1 MAHDKS
7 PGMLMRN
14 AGIFNPVL
22 VQAVGLC
29 PVVAMAT
36 SVKNAALLAAVSAV
50 IIIFSELIASLFLK
64 SVPRW
69 IRIGIYIILGAAI
82 VSPFMILIER
92 MNALLFSS
100 LGIYLPIMA
109 VNSLNVLRCERFAV
123 KISPLK
129 ALLDGVTASVG
140 YAAVL
145 LIVGFFRE
153 LLGSGTLFEKVI
165 FKTPPITG
173 FLLPFS
179 GFLILGFASAAL
191 RTMIAK
197 FWPKYLDKK
206 QPKPGSKKK
215 NRQQVLAE
223 KTTIKTQADIIPEF
237 IADESPFTLE
247 ELEIITN
254 EPTDDQEAAEE
265 VKAEPDAQAEPE
277 YSTEPEQTVEAEQPA
292 EEAAVEESSAEEAP
306 VEEAPVEDTVQDD
319 EATADGTEPVQEQ
332 PKAAFADLTIDDIRA
347 DDSTESS
354 AYSDTDEDL
363 DALMNRSIDD
373 ILTKSKKE
381 EVDE

>member
-1 MAHDKS
+1 MASGKS

-36 SVKNAALLAAVSAV
+36 SVNNALLLAVVSAV
-50 IIIFSELIASLFLK
+50 IITFSEFIASLLLK

-69 IRIGIYIILGAAI
+69 IRIGIYILLGAAI
-82 VSPFMILIER
+82 VSPFMIFIER
-92 MNALLFSS
+92 INAPLFSS

-123 KISPLK
+123 KISPFK
-129 ALLDGVTASVG
+129 ALADGITASVG

-145 LIVGFFRE
+145 LVVGFFRE
-153 LLGSGTLFEKVI
+153 LLGSGTLLGKTIFENPAMSGLI
-165 FKTPPITG
+165 
-173 FLLPFS
+173 LPFG

-215 NRQQVLAE
+215 HHNENDKKPAN
-223 KTTIKTQADIIPEF
+223 KPANNIIPEF
-237 IADESPFTLE
+237 TADETPFTLE
-247 ELEIITN
+247 ELETIDEDSTPTEEIRAEAEVKVKP
-254 EPTDDQEAAEE
+254 EPSAETPAATVAEE
-265 VKAEPDAQAEPE
+265 PAEPK
-277 YSTEPEQTVEAEQPA
+277 QP
-292 EEAAVEESSAEEAP
+292 VEESADKTA
-306 VEEAPVEDTVQDD
+306 VEDTHTENTNTIVENSD
-319 EATADGTEPVQEQ
+319 ENTAPSEEHKVVFT
-332 PKAAFADLTIDDIRA
+332 DLTIDDIKS
-347 DDSTESS
+347 DDGTEDSKY
-354 AYSDTDEDL
+354 ANTDEDL
-363 DALMNRSIDD
+363 DSLMNRSIDD
-373 ILTKSKKE
+373 ILTKPKKE
-381 EVDE
+381 EDEE

>member
-1 MAHDKS
+1 MASGKS
-7 PGMLMRN
+7 PGMLMNN

-36 SVKNAALLAAVSAV
+36 SLKSAALLAAVSAV
-50 IIIFSELIASLFLK
+50 IVTLSEFIASLFLK

-82 VSPFMILIER
+82 VSPIMIFIER
-92 MNALLFSS
+92 INPSLFSS

-109 VNSLNVLRCERFAV
+109 VNSLIVLRCERFAV
-123 KISPLK
+123 KIPPFK
-129 ALLDGVTASVG
+129 AFFDGITASVG

-145 LIVGFFRE
+145 IITGFFRE
-153 LLGSGTLFEKVI
+153 LLGNGTLADRI
-165 FKTPPITG
+165 IYKTPAMTG
-173 FLLPFS
+173 LLLPFG
-179 GFLILGFASAAL
+179 GFLILGFASATL

-215 NRQQVLAE
+215 HRTEPAKKPAE
-223 KTTIKTQADIIPEF
+223 KTIANIVPEF
-237 IADESPFTLE
+237 TADESPFTLE

-254 EPTDDQEAAEE
+254 EPDDDTVEATAESAYETVPE
-265 VKAEPDAQAEPE
+265 VH
-277 YSTEPEQTVEAEQPA
+277 TEPESETAPEVSAEAEQPD
-292 EEAAVEESSAEEAP
+292 ESKQS
-306 VEEAPVEDTVQDD
+306 VEDTTD
-319 EATADGTEPVQEQ
+319 ENDEVNPEPDEETTHIQEAH
-332 PKAAFADLTIDDIRA
+332 KIVFADLTIDDIKT
-347 DDSTESS
+347 DDSTDDSANYES
-354 AYSDTDEDL
+354 AEDL

-373 ILTKSKKE
+373 ILNKQKKE
-381 EVDE
+381 DDEE